1 MFTKGDWKYAEKSGL
16 IFAEGKGIAKVYD
29 AGRLMR
35 DYTTEGASN
44 ARLIAYAPEMFEVL
58 EQARASLRLPGV
70 EAHKVADRIDKLLAD
85 ITRTSDPGK
94 ETE

>member
-16 IFAEGKGIAKVYD
+16 IFADGKGIAKVYD

-44 ARLIAYAPEMFEVL
+44 ARLIAHAPQMFEL
-58 EQARASLRLPGV
+58 LKQAGKELRLLGV
-70 EAHKVADRIDKLLAD
+70 EAHEIADRIDKLLAD